1 MKKRVLSALMV
12 LCMVLTLLPVSAFA
26 APKSGNTVVRFYVEG
41 TDSQVEYN
49 VDNQPTS
56 YGKSIT
62 LKVEKDFA
70 LLADSTVINSTAPQV
85 DGTKVEG
92 DTEVEN
98 WLRTYGADTPE
109 ALKDISS
116 LIAAINAEYKARGID
131 TQLNHDEFNDFK
143 YVSAG
148 WIGSNDSSY
157 HVHIKLIRNVEVT
170 NTLTNV
176 VRDGNK
182 VENVSA
188 STYLYDGDQV
198 TWTLNITNNS
208 NTDATYSLVDLLT
221 YKNNIGDSVPTGPVV
236 LKDSQGTEINN
247 RNNNATISVP
257 KESSCTITATFTLD
271 AKSESVEGYQ
281 ITNSVNVVNRANSA
295 QTASASATN
304 PVGHTIK
311 VTYDGNEGTA
321 SGQSTI
327 VELLRSE
334 TDPQSTPVSYPVK
347 PNDVLHFEREMYNF
361 SGWYS
366 NKEGTGYPVT
376 GTVPLTGH
384 TIYYAKWEPTT
395 KEIGVNYW
403 DVENN
408 KQAGEGKVTVP
419 ADAYNVNTSALTDI
433 PEGYELVS
441 TGDITINGG
450 WIWVEVKPS
459 TKEIGV
465 NYWDVENN
473 KQAGEG
479 KVTVPADAY
488 NVNTSA
494 LTDIPEGYE
503 LVSTGDITINGGWIW
518 VEVKPSTK
526 EIGVNYW
533 DVENNK
539 QAGEGKVTVP
549 ADAYNVNTS
558 ALTDIPEGYE
568 LVSTGDI
575 TINGGW
581 IWVEVK
587 PSTKEI
593 GVNYWDVENNK
604 QAGEGKVTVPA
615 DAYNVNT
622 SALTDIPEGYELVS
636 TGDITING
644 GWIWVE
650 VKPSTKEIGVN
661 YWDVENNKQAGE
673 GKVTVPADAYNV
685 NTSALT
691 DIPEGY
697 ELVSTGDITINGG
710 WIWVEVKPSTKE
722 IGVNYWD
729 VENNKQ
735 AGEGKVTVPADAYN
749 VNTSA
754 LTDIPEGYELV
765 STGDITINGGWI
777 WVEVKPSTKEI
788 GVNYWDVE
796 NNKQAGE
803 GKVTVPR
810 RCLQRQH
817 QRSDRYPRR
826 L

>member
-26 APKSGNTVVRFYVEG
+26 APKSEDTVVRFYVEG
-41 TDSQVEYN
+41 TGSQVEYN

-70 LLADSTVINSTAPQV
+70 LLADSTVTNSTAPQV

-98 WLRTYGADTPE
+98 WLKLYGADTPD

-116 LIAAINAEYKARGID
+116 LIAAINAEYNERGID
-131 TQLNHDEFNDFK
+131 TRLNPDEFNDFK

-176 VRDGNK
+176 VRDGK
-182 VENVSA
+182 EVENVSA
-188 STYLYDGDQV
+188 NTYLYDGDQV

-208 NTDATYSLVDLLT
+208 NTNAMYSLVDLLT

-247 RNNNATISVP
+247 SNNNATISVP

-271 AKSESVEGYQ
+271 AKSKSVEGYQ

-334 TDPQSTPVSYPVK
+334 TDPQITPVSYPVK

-376 GTVPLTGH
+376 GTVSLTGH

-395 KEIGVNYW
+395 KEITVNFADENNQVVATATMEVGADVTTIATSEIELPVQPKSLRLMEGQPSELTIRGDQITVYVERYVGVNYHLT
-403 DVENN
+403 DTDQYVE
-408 KQAGEGKVTVP
+408 GEVEV
-419 ADAYNVNTSALTDI
+419 AYSASNVNTSALTDV
-433 PEGYELVS
+433 PERYEVVNA
-441 TGDITINGG
+441 GDVPINDG
-450 WIWVEVKPS
+450 WIMVDVKPIPT

-473 KQAGEG
+473 KQVGEG
-479 KVTVPADAY
+479 KVTVDAGAN
-488 NVNTSA
+488 NVNTSD

-503 LVSTGDITINGGWIW
+503 LVNTGDVEINDGWIY
-518 VEVKPSTK
+518 VEVRPVATTQTV
-526 EIGVNYW
+526 GVNYW
-533 DVENNK
+533 DIINDE
-539 QAGEGKVTVP
+539 QAGEGEDTVA
-549 ADAYNVNTS
+549 ADATNVNSS
-558 ALTDIPEGYE
+558 ALTDIP
-568 LVSTGDI
+568 
-575 TINGGW
+575 
-581 IWVEVK
+581 
-587 PSTKEI
+587 
-593 GVNYWDVENNK
+593 
-604 QAGEGKVTVPA
+604 
-615 DAYNVNT
+615 
-622 SALTDIPEGYELVS
+622 
-636 TGDITING
+636 
-644 GWIWVE
+644 
-650 VKPSTKEIGVN
+650 
-661 YWDVENNKQAGE
+661 
-673 GKVTVPADAYNV
+673 
-685 NTSALT
+685 
-691 DIPEGY
+691 
-697 ELVSTGDITINGG
+697 
-710 WIWVEVKPSTKE
+710 
-722 IGVNYWD
+722 
-729 VENNKQ
+729 
-735 AGEGKVTVPADAYN
+735 
-749 VNTSA
+749 
-754 LTDIPEGYELV
+754 
-765 STGDITINGGWI
+765 
-777 WVEVKPSTKEI
+777 
-788 GVNYWDVE
+788 
-796 NNKQAGE
+796 
-803 GKVTVPR
+803 
-810 RCLQRQH
+810 
-817 QRSDRYPRR
+817 DR
-826 L
+826 